1 MVAPSSS
8 PPRLIDL
15 IHMIMHLHGGDYS
28 ERPPPRLLPRL
39 ALAAS
44 IAAVSLH
51 ADGS

>member
-15 IHMIMHLHGGDYS
+15 IHMIMHLHGDDYN

-39 ALAAS
+39 ALDEDEATMS
-44 IAAVSLH
+44 GPLLS
-51 ADGS
+51 